1 MTIMMIGLKAGN
13 TVAGSDSFG
22 PTYFVH
28 SDDDGGGDGDHGDGH
43 GDDDDGHDAGDD
55 GDGNDANDCGKDD
68 CATKSDSFG
77 LTYFV
82 GDDSFGLV
90 HDGHT
95 GNLGS
100 QFSIFK
106 CKVCQLL
113 FFFYT

>member
-1 MTIMMIGLKAGN
+1 MVVGMVMIMIMIMVMMMLVK
-13 TVAGSDSFG
+13 
-22 PTYFVH
+22 
-28 SDDDGGGDGDHGDGH
+28 
-43 GDDDDGHDAGDD
+43 
-55 GDGNDANDCGKDD
+55 DCGKDD

-77 LTYFV
+77 PTYFV

-113 FFFYT
+113 FF

>member
-1 MTIMMIGLKAGN
+1 MTIIMIGVKAGN
-13 TVAGSDSFG
+13 TEAGSDSFG

-28 SDDDGGGDGDHGDGH
+28 SDDGDGGAGDH
-43 GDDDDGHDAGDD
+43 GDDDDGHDE
-55 GDGNDANDCGKDD
+55 DGNDANDCGKDD
-68 CATKSDSFG
+68 CATKPDSFG
-77 LTYFV
+77 PTYFV

-106 CKVCQLL
+106 CKVFLNQLL
-113 FFFYT
+113 FF